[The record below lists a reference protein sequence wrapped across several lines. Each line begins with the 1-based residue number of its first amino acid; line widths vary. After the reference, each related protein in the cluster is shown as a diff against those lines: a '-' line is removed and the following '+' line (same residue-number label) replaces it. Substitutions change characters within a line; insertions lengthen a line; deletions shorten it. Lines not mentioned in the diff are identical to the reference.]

1 MAHPTA
7 SSSDHYFLSGLGS
20 ARRRPAHSSVQPNG
34 PNQTLR
40 SGFGLPRLLLA
51 TDWIPV
57 IVWALCFHSGISC
70 TLNHGGIWGQTIP
83 VKLPA
88 PKLNLLFYLAVIRGH
103 AESHR
108 NSLPTA
114 NIYINIYIQIHT
126 QTCIKARA
134 SMKLFDLVFT
144 HLVWSHRI
152 SHFSGG
158 CGVINEVWACYQTQ
172 LCEMTQRGTLIYQK
186 QTNNY
191 KQETKGGN

>member
-34 PNQTLR
+34 PNQTLCT
-40 SGFGLPRLLLA
+40 GFGLPRLLLT

-88 PKLNLLFYLAVIRGH
+88 PKLDLLFYLAVIRRH
-103 AESHR
+103 ADSHR

-114 NIYINIYIQIHT
+114 IYNAYIHT
-126 QTCIKARA
+126 HTHA
-134 SMKLFDLVFT
+134 SWYWHQWNYSTWFPLIWSDLIVSVIFQPGV
-144 HLVWSHRI
+144 VW
-152 SHFSGG
+152 
-158 CGVINEVWACYQTQ
+158 
-172 LCEMTQRGTLIYQK
+172 
-186 QTNNY
+186 
-191 KQETKGGN
+191 

>member
-88 PKLNLLFYLAVIRGH
+88 PKLNLLFYLAAIRGH

-114 NIYINIYIQIHT
+114 NIYINIYIYTYTH
-126 QTCIKARA
+126 RHA
-134 SMKLFDLVFT
+134 SRHGHQCNYLTWFLLIWSDLIVSVVFQ
-144 HLVWSHRI
+144 VGAAW
-152 SHFSGG
+152 
-158 CGVINEVWACYQTQ
+158 
-172 LCEMTQRGTLIYQK
+172 
-186 QTNNY
+186 
-191 KQETKGGN
+191 

>member
-70 TLNHGGIWGQTIP
+70 TLNHWGIWGQTIP

-88 PKLNLLFYLAVIRGH
+88 PKLNPLFYLAVIRGH

-114 NIYINIYIQIHT
+114 NIYINIYIYTHT
-126 QTCIKARA
+126 HTDMHQG
-134 SMKLFDLVFT
+134 M
-144 HLVWSHRI
+144 
-152 SHFSGG
+152 G
-158 CGVINEVWACYQTQ
+158 INEIIWLGFYSSGLISSYQSFSRWVRRDKRGVSLLSNPTVWNDPKRNTD
-172 LCEMTQRGTLIYQK
+172 LP
-186 QTNNY
+186 
-191 KQETKGGN
+191 ETD